1 MSAILVFQ
9 ILVILIA
16 VVFTTYLLLD
26 IVQNKEKLKGKHWVS
41 LSFAAVITQF
51 FDTLG
56 IGSYGPLS
64 AWFKIGKAVPDK
76 LIPGTLNT
84 CTVVTCAFM
93 TLAYTTT
100 IDVEIPTLIVPV
112 VCSTIGAFLGAG
124 FVSRL
129 PVKQIRLGLGFALI
143 IVAFVIMAGLVGWMP
158 GGGEEIGLSA
168 GKLVILGILAFILG
182 ALMTIG
188 IGIYAPMMAIV
199 YLMGLSPFV
208 AFPLMMGSCAFL
220 IPAAGIRFIRESRK
234 QKQDTY
240 DRKAAIAVNFIG
252 CIGVVVAVFIVK
264 SIPLTVLKWLVIG
277 VLCYTAIILIRDA
290 FMQSKV
296 DVKEAKGE
304 ADPTAITE

>member
-9 ILVILIA
+9 ILVIVITLAFAAYLI
-16 VVFTTYLLLD
+16 TD
-26 IVQNKEKLKGKHWVS
+26 IVQNKETLKGKHWVS
-41 LSFAAVITQF
+41 LTFAGVITQF

-56 IGSYGPLS
+56 IGSYGTLS

-124 FVSRL
+124 LVSKL

-158 GGGEEIGLSA
+158 GGGAEIGLSA

-199 YLMGLSPFV
+199 YLMGLSPYV

-234 QKQDTY
+234 QKHETY
-240 DRKAAIAVNFIG
+240 DRKAAITVNFIG
-252 CIGVVVAVFIVK
+252 CIGVAVAVFIVK
-264 SIPLTVLKWLVIG
+264 SIPLTALKWVVIG
-277 VLCYTAIILIRDA
+277 VLCYTAILLIRNA
-290 FMQSKV
+290 FIQSEADKV
-296 DVKEAKGE
+296 GEKGE
-304 ADPTAITE
+304 TASAAIAE

>member
-9 ILVILIA
+9 ILVIIMA
-16 VVFTTYLLLD
+16 AIFTAYLLID
-26 IVQNKEKLKGKHWVS
+26 IFQHKESLKGKHWLNLS
-41 LSFAAVITQF
+41 LAGIITQF

-84 CTVVTCAFM
+84 CTVVTCAIM
-93 TLAYTTT
+93 TIAYTTT

-124 FVSRL
+124 LVSKL

-143 IVAFVIMAGLVGWMP
+143 IVAITIMAGLLGWMP

-168 GKLVILGILAFILG
+168 GKLVVLGILAFILG

-199 YLMGLSPFV
+199 YLMGLSPYV

-220 IPAAGIRFIRESRK
+220 IPAAGIRFIKESRK
-234 QKQDTY
+234 RNTDTY
-240 DRKAAIAVNFIG
+240 DRKAGITVNFIG
-252 CIGVVVAVFIVK
+252 IIGVLVAVFIVK
-264 SIPLTVLKWLVIG
+264 SIPLTVLKWLVIC
-277 VLCYTAIILIRDA
+277 VLIYTAIMLIRDA

-296 DVKEAKGE
+296 DVKEVKSE
-304 ADPTAITE
+304 TDPTVITE